1 MTITRRTFLRIACLA
16 LPGSGFVPAAL
27 LAAAGEATHV
37 VRKGDTLSAIAA
49 RYGVTVAALRQRN
62 RLTGDVIKVGQK
74 LVIPAASGSRGAA
87 AAGASSAVAARSA
100 ARPPAVLDDVIAETR
115 KVRIRSG
122 RWKYI
127 VVHHSGIERGNALSY
142 HRAHLRRGMEHGLA
156 YHFVIGNG
164 RDSPD
169 GKIEIG
175 PRWRGQLD
183 GGHVRNRV
191 YNQHGIGICLVG
203 NFQNRRPDK
212 KQLDSLFALVD
223 WLRDDAPLGG
233 TPSVTVHR
241 WVDIN
246 HTVCPGRYFPFSTLK
261 SRYA

>member
-16 LPGSGFVPAAL
+16 LPGAGIVPAAL

-37 VRKGDTLSAIAA
+37 VRKGNTLSAIAA

-62 RLTGDVIKVGQK
+62 RLTGDVIKVGQQ
-74 LVIPAASGSRGAA
+74 LVIPAAPGS
-87 AAGASSAVAARSA
+87 RSA
-100 ARPPAVLDDVIAETR
+100 ARTPAVLDDIIAETR
-115 KVRIRSG
+115 KLRIRSG

-183 GGHVRNRV
+183 GGHVRNHA

-203 NFQNRRPDK
+203 NFQNRRPGK
-212 KQLDSLFALVD
+212 KQLDSLYALVD

-241 WVDIN
+241 RVDIN
-246 HTVCPGRYFPFSTLK
+246 HTVCPGRYFPFPVLK